1 MKSKQHLEA
10 DGLPENKKTEIGN
23 KKKEI
28 RKKNKKKGIR
38 YRVTFLTGKRES
50 PSQSLRD
57 LHFLC

>member
-28 RKKNKKKGIR
+28 RKKNKKKEIR
-38 YRVTFLTGKRES
+38 KRK
-50 PSQSLRD
+50 
-57 LHFLC
+57 